1 MRAIQG
7 RIALFLA
14 ALSRIAMIRQLLN
27 IMHHAIQLPLPIYL
41 GLSAQ
46 RKAVQTLIAAQVA
59 PQGDSDFLRAKARE
73 RSYAKHRL
81 HRRKAAR
88 DHFLAQ
94 G

>member
-1 MRAIQG
+1 
-7 RIALFLA
+7 
-14 ALSRIAMIRQLLN
+14 MIRQLLN
-27 IMHHAIQLPLPIYL
+27 IVHHAIQLPLPIYL

>member
-1 MRAIQG
+1 M
-7 RIALFLA
+7 
-14 ALSRIAMIRQLLN
+14 
-27 IMHHAIQLPLPIYL
+27 
-41 GLSAQ
+41 
-46 RKAVQTLIAAQVA
+46 QTLIAAQVV

-94 G
+94 ARIDFHLHPLDMIFLRIALALQERNNRVCPILLKNKRPSLRADAT